1 VNSASINIKP
11 SLPSLAS
18 LRSVYFIGIGGIGM
32 SALARYFRSKGVEVS
47 GYDKTETALTKELEG
62 EGIRIHYSEDVNT
75 IPQDPGLVIYTPAV
89 PADHKELLYYREKG
103 LQIVKRSDVLG
114 AITREHFNICVAGTH
129 GKTTT
134 TTMIAHILRASGYGC
149 NAFLGGI
156 SSNYNTNFWSNENN
170 TAVVEAD
177 EYDRSFLKL
186 SPDVAV
192 ITSMDADHLD
202 IYGDEKSMQ
211 DAFVEFG
218 NQVKPGGILIS
229 KFGLKRTREINAARK
244 WTYSL
249 TNDAA
254 DVYAASIKIEEGGYR
269 FSLKLPG
276 IMITDMKLNI
286 GGMHNVEN
294 AIAAVAACRSMEID
308 GEKIRSAIATFKG
321 VKRRF
326 EYIIPPVK
334 QQPGGYIYPVMIDDY
349 AHHPEELKALLNST
363 RNLFPQRKLTVLFQP
378 HLFSRTKDHA
388 EDFGKALSIADR
400 IVLLPIYPA
409 RELPMEGVTSEMLLK
424 SIDSKDKQVV
434 TKENI
439 VGWMKDHLNT
449 IDKEFGEVIV
459 TAGAGDI
466 DTMVEPLKQLI
477 EKA

>member
-1 VNSASINIKP
+1 
-11 SLPSLAS
+11 
-18 LRSVYFIGIGGIGM
+18 
-32 SALARYFRSKGVEVS
+32 
-47 GYDKTETALTKELEG
+47 
-62 EGIRIHYSEDVNT
+62 
-75 IPQDPGLVIYTPAV
+75 
-89 PADHKELLYYREKG
+89 
-103 LQIVKRSDVLG
+103 
-114 AITREHFNICVAGTH
+114 
-129 GKTTT
+129 
-134 TTMIAHILRASGYGC
+134 
-149 NAFLGGI
+149 
-156 SSNYNTNFWSNENN
+156 
-170 TAVVEAD
+170 
-177 EYDRSFLKL
+177 
-186 SPDVAV
+186 
-192 ITSMDADHLD
+192 
-202 IYGDEKSMQ
+202 
-211 DAFVEFG
+211 
-218 NQVKPGGILIS
+218 
-229 KFGLKRTREINAARK
+229 
-244 WTYSL
+244 
-249 TNDAA
+249 
-254 DVYAASIKIEEGGYR
+254 
-269 FSLKLPG
+269 
-276 IMITDMKLNI
+276 
-286 GGMHNVEN
+286 MHNVEN

-308 GEKIRSAIATFKG
+308 GEKIKSAIASFKG

-477 EKA
+477 GKA